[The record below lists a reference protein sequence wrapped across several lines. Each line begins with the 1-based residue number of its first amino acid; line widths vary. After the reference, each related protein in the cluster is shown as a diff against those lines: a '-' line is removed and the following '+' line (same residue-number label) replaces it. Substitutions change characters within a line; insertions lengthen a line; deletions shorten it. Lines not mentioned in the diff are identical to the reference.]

1 MTHPV
6 EYRNVRPARSKFR
19 VHVSD
24 AADMRITL
32 CGRSADGY
40 VLADE
45 AATCRTCLSILL
57 ERLQ

>member
-1 MTHPV
+1 MT
-6 EYRNVRPARSKFR
+6 EYRNVRPRKGRR
-19 VHVSD
+19 VHVS
-24 AADMRITL
+24 AADDLRRVL
-32 CGRSADGY
+32 CGRIADGY